1 MKSILQTTKKCWVC
15 GKTTGLHCHEV
26 FFGSA
31 NRKKSIEYGLQVYLC
46 GPHHDLSSKGVH
58 FDHTLD
64 TLLKKF
70 AQKKFEE
77 KYSHEKFMEVFHKNY
92 L

>member
-1 MKSILQTTKKCWVC
+1 MKSILQSNKRCWVC
-15 GKTTGLHCHEV
+15 GSYNTVEHHV

-31 NRKKSIEYGLQVYLC
+31 NRKKSEEYGLKVYLC
-46 GPHHDLSSKGVH
+46 GTHHNASDKGVH
-58 FDHTLD
+58 FNPTLD
-64 TLLKKF
+64 KTLKQF

>member
-1 MKSILQTTKKCWVC
+1 MC
-15 GKTTGLHCHEV
+15 GDTRNLHTHEV
-26 FFGSA
+26 FFGKA
-31 NRKKSIEYGLQVYLC
+31 NRKKSIEYGLQVKLC
-46 GPHHDLSSKGVH
+46 PIHHNMSSKGVH
-58 FDHTLD
+58 MNHTLD
-64 TLLKKF
+64 TILKKF

>member
-1 MKSILQTTKKCWVC
+1 MC
-15 GKTTGLHCHEV
+15 GNPHVAEHHI
-26 FFGSA
+26 FYGSA
-31 NRKKSIEYGLQVYLC
+31 NRKKSEEYGLKVYLC
-46 GPHHDLSSKGVH
+46 GPHHNLSNDGVH
-58 FDHTLD
+58 FNPTLD
-64 TLLKKF
+64 LLLKKF

>member
-1 MKSILQTTKKCWVC
+1 MKSILQSSKKCWVC
-15 GKTTGLHCHEV
+15 GVTYGLHHHEV
-26 FFGSA
+26 FFGTA
-31 NRKKSIEYGLQVYLC
+31 NRKKSIEYGLQVWLC
-46 GPHHDLSSKGVH
+46 PRHHNGSNDGVH
-58 FDHTLD
+58 FNPTLD
-64 TLLKKF
+64 LILKKF